1 MGQLPFQLPAHRLV
15 GFAIESRTRRPV
27 AQRLVQPLLV
37 IKPQPPADASARL
50 RNRAIGFDE
59 GEWRACALPST
70 RRSCRRPIEKDPTKA
85 EQQLPLS
92 WRRWLPSNEVAI
104 LRRVQLRTCPGYARF
119 ASGAA
124 WPGISAS
131 VAQKFPVPPEARC
144 S

>member
-1 MGQLPFQLPAHRLV
+1 MWWLSSSTMIVMMTAKTLSV
-15 GFAIESRTRRPV
+15 SAISRSELMFGRIR
-27 AQRLVQPLLV
+27 
-37 IKPQPPADASARL
+37 IL
-50 RNRAIGFDE
+50 RIRE
-59 GEWRACALPST
+59 GGSIRSRRACALPST
-70 RRSCRRPIEKDPTKA
+70 RRSCRRPIEKYLTKA

-92 WRRWLPSNEVAI
+92 WRRWLPSNEVAP

-131 VAQKFPVPPEARC
+131 VAQKFPLPPEARC